1 MESTMVHGSCFGSYV
16 CWTLGTI
23 INTQGG
29 ATITAKVVCHSITY
43 FTRPFKNDLK
53 VIFLH
58 YLHIPIC
65 YVITFFYE
73 SSSIRVMVFNA
84 TFNNV
89 SVISNWMAYNFCCYC
104 CPPPLCIDDCSQ
116 RSTRIAA
123 KAGPMDH
130 SGFHVWRM
138 LCSFQSENPSWHVQI

>member
-1 MESTMVHGSCFGSYV
+1 MGPALAAMCVERWEQSSIHK
-16 CWTLGTI
+16 
-23 INTQGG
+23 GG

-89 SVISNWMAYNFCCYC
+89 SVILW
-104 CPPPLCIDDCSQ
+104 Q
-116 RSTRIAA
+116 
-123 KAGPMDH
+123 
-130 SGFHVWRM
+130 
-138 LCSFQSENPSWHVQI
+138 

>member
-1 MESTMVHGSCFGSYV
+1 MMGFQIGRNIAFFKHGIHYGPWVLLWQLCVLNAGNNHQY
-16 CWTLGTI
+16 TR
-23 INTQGG
+23 GG

-89 SVISNWMAYNFCCYC
+89 SVILW
-104 CPPPLCIDDCSQ
+104 Q
-116 RSTRIAA
+116 
-123 KAGPMDH
+123 
-130 SGFHVWRM
+130 
-138 LCSFQSENPSWHVQI
+138 